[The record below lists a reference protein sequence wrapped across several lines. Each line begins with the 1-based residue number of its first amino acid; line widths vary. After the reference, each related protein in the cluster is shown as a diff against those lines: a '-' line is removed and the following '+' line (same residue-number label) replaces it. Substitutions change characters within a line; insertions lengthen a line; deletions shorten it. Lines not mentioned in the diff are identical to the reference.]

1 VRRFTLI
8 TLIVILT
15 ALVALAIYQISLG
28 LTVEERVRR
37 PTPTPSPQL
46 SPG

>member
-8 TLIVILT
+8 TLIVILA

-28 LTVEERVRR
+28 LTVEERIRR
-37 PTPTPSPQL
+37 PTPTPSPPF
-46 SPG
+46 SPD